1 MAVTDSALADLLQRW
16 ALWCIAGNRA
26 GLGYAMVGYAERIGT
41 SWSTDNTPPP
51 VDPDVLRVDHCVH
64 RLPAEHRKVVVVHYL
79 QPGRAAEK
87 WRDLG
92 ITRDRYYELLDHGRV
107 FVGSMLRE
115 NIACQ
120 VSRHNVA

>member
-51 VDPDVLRVDHCVH
+51 VDPDVLRVDSCIR
-64 RLPAEHRKVVVVHYL
+64 RLPPDHRAVIVAHYL
-79 QPGRAAEK
+79 QPGPVLVKRC
-87 WRDLG
+87 RLG
-92 ITRDRYYELLDHGRV
+92 ISRSSYYEALDFGRAV
-107 FVGSMLRE
+107 IYQMMRE
-115 NIACQ
+115 NPIDFGPDK
-120 VSRHNVA
+120 R